1 MAQTIMVVDPSE
13 GFAMLLVDE
22 LQRQGYQVRSC
33 VDGAEALAAVQSER
47 PDLALLDMGLEEPDA
62 LTLAGQ
68 LRAAVPMLR
77 LVLMPMMGETVP
89 TETLGFQIQ
98 GLLPKPFFLPDLPGQ
113 IEAAFKAPLGVEPPS
128 SPPSPPSPSSP
139 PSPAPAEP
147 TPPAPV
153 KPTVPASPASV
164 PPAFARHRRE
174 IQSLMNVLARE
185 VTADA
190 VLLTVGERL
199 ELWVG
204 RLEEPQ
210 VQVLARAVIQ
220 GQHLSTEIAQA
231 LGREPACL
239 EHNIAG
245 KDYGLYALSLGG
257 NAMLA
262 VAVRGASALGLLRH
276 RARIAVEEIVRLSE
290 R

>member
-1 MAQTIMVVDPSE
+1 MAQTIMVVDPNE

-33 VDGAEALAAVQSER
+33 ADGTEALAVLQSEA

-68 LRAAVPMLR
+68 LHTAAPALR
-77 LVLMPMMGETVP
+77 LVLMPMIGETVP
-89 TETLGFQIQ
+89 TETLGFPIQ

-113 IEAAFKAPLGVEPPS
+113 ITAAFKAPLAGMEP
-128 SPPSPPSPSSP
+128 
-139 PSPAPAEP
+139 PAPAVPQVAPP

-153 KPTVPASPASV
+153 KEQPPASAR
-164 PPAFARHRRE
+164 PPVSFAKHRTE
-174 IQSLMNVLARE
+174 IRSLMNVLARE

-190 VLLTVGERL
+190 VLLTAGDQL

-204 RLEEPQ
+204 RLEESQ
-210 VQVLARAVIQ
+210 VQVLARAVLQ
-220 GQHLSTEIAQA
+220 GQSICAEIAQA
-231 LGREPACL
+231 LGREPECL

-245 KDYGLYALSLGG
+245 KDYGLYALSLGE

-262 VAVRGASALGLLRH
+262 IVIRGASALGLLRH
-276 RARIAVEEIVRLSE
+276 RARIAVEEIIRLSG